1 MEIIEEAS
9 TQTGWSAS
17 SHPARCSFRLTSTAV
32 LVSLQTLGSPLRP
45 TWRLVAGTAESE
57 TPPLGLTER
66 MCPREHH
73 AVLQQVFKMRTYS
86 TCCSV
91 TMVYRLHVSVA
102 TTSPL
107 MHGCGGFYQMFSEY
121 QVRLLFNLIQLL
133 FHHLTFVTVLCV
145 SLSLSL
151 SLQASIH
158 LPSPLPH
165 SHPPLTD
172 EEEESYV
179 FLTPLSI
186 NPPAGKQIH
195 KFQQNE

>member
-1 MEIIEEAS
+1 
-9 TQTGWSAS
+9 
-17 SHPARCSFRLTSTAV
+17 
-32 LVSLQTLGSPLRP
+32 
-45 TWRLVAGTAESE
+45 
-57 TPPLGLTER
+57 
-66 MCPREHH
+66 
-73 AVLQQVFKMRTYS
+73 
-86 TCCSV
+86 
-91 TMVYRLHVSVA
+91 
-102 TTSPL
+102 
-107 MHGCGGFYQMFSEY
+107 MFSEY